1 MRNERTIKEYNKT
14 KYEIKKIILN
24 DNTELEINKIVHVA
38 LVKESQKGNQFD
50 FKITYG
56 AKTKEDLLALSNEC
70 SMLAHAFKFMREY
83 NIDFTTACNMYD
95 DYIEEAYK
103 KLGKNESKEKEKNEN

>member
-1 MRNERTIKEYNKT
+1 MKKKRSIEEFEKT

-38 LVKESQKGNQFD
+38 LVKEKQEGNQFD

-56 AKTKEDLLALSNEC
+56 AKTKDDLLALSNEC
-70 SMLAHAFKFMREY
+70 SMLAHVFKFMREY
-83 NIDFTTACNMYD
+83 NIDFVKACKMYD
-95 DYIEEAYK
+95 ELIEKAYK
-103 KLGKNESKEKEKNEN
+103 FKNEMDKKGKK